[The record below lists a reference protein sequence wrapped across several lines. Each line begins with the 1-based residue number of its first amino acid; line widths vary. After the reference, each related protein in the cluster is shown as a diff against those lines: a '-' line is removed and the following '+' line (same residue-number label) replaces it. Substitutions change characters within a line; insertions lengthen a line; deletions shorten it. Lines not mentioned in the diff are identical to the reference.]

1 MTAHDAEHDP
11 RNDDL
16 SIWVNGT
23 LKPKAE
29 AVVSVYDAGFMLGD
43 GVWEG
48 LRLHKR
54 RWAFLDSHLDR
65 LFQAAKVLALDIN
78 MDRAALTAAL
88 DATAAANGMTGDAHA
103 RLMVTRGPKA
113 RPFQHPSLSR
123 AGPTVVIICEHSR
136 PSPPTRGVSLATV
149 PIVRGS
155 PMSQDPK
162 LNSHS
167 KLNCILAGLHASEA
181 GADEGLMLDP
191 LGFVNTTNSCNV
203 VFVRKGELWTSTGDY
218 CMNGITRGHVLRLA
232 RENGIAV
239 HERNF
244 SLVEAYDS
252 EEAFLTGSFG
262 GLTAVASLD
271 GRLFG
276 GDRDGNGGG
285 GAGPVTRRLQ
295 ALYADLV
302 DRETAR

>member
-1 MTAHDAEHDP
+1 MTTHDAEHDP
-11 RNDDL
+11 RNDEL
-16 SIWVNGT
+16 LIWVNGT
-23 LKPKAE
+23 LKPKAQ

-48 LRLHKR
+48 LRLHNA
-54 RWAFLDSHLDR
+54 RWAFLDAHLDR
-65 LFQAAKVLALDIN
+65 LFRAAKVLALDIG
-78 MDRAALTAAL
+78 MDRAALTSAL

-123 AGPTVVIICEHSR
+123 DGPTVVVICEHSR
-136 PSPPTRGVSLATV
+136 PAPPARGVRLATV

-155 PMSQDPK
+155 PVSQDPK

-167 KLNCILAGLHASEA
+167 KLNCILAGLHATAA

-191 LGFVNTTNSCNV
+191 MGFVNTTNSCNV
-203 VFVRKGELWTSTGDY
+203 VFVRRGELWTSTGDY
-218 CMNGITRGHVLRLA
+218 CLCGITRGNVLRLA
-232 RENGIAV
+232 QENGIAV

-244 SLVEAYDS
+244 SLAEAYDA

-262 GLTAVASLD
+262 GLTPVASLE
-271 GRLFG
+271 GRPFG
-276 GDRDGNGGG
+276 EG

-295 ALYADLV
+295 ALYAALIERDTTV
-302 DRETAR
+302 

>member
-1 MTAHDAEHDP
+1 MTTHDAEHDP
-11 RNDDL
+11 RNDAL
-16 SIWVNGT
+16 QIWLNGT

-48 LRLHKR
+48 LRLHHG
-54 RWAFLDSHLDR
+54 RWAFLDAHLDR
-65 LFQAAKVLALDIN
+65 LLQAAKVLALDIG
-78 MDRAALTAAL
+78 MDRAGLKAAL

-123 AGPTVVIICEHSR
+123 AGPTVVVICEHSR
-136 PSPPTRGVSLATV
+136 PAPPARGIRLATV
-149 PIVRGS
+149 PIVRGT
-155 PMSQDPK
+155 PVSQDPK

-167 KLNCILAGLHASEA
+167 KLNCILAGLHAAAA
-181 GADEGLMLDP
+181 GADEALMLDP
-191 LGFVNTTNSCNV
+191 AGFVNTTNSCNV

-218 CMNGITRGHVLRLA
+218 CLCGITRGHVLRLA
-232 RENGIAV
+232 RGNGMTV

-262 GLTAVASLD
+262 GLTPVASLD
-271 GRLFG
+271 GHSFG
-276 GDRDGNGGG
+276 DG
-285 GAGPVTRRLQ
+285 GAGPITRRLQ

-302 DRETAR
+302 ERDTGG

>member
-1 MTAHDAEHDP
+1 MTTHDAEHDP

-16 SIWVNGT
+16 LIWVNGT
-23 LKPKAE
+23 LKPKTE

-48 LRLHKR
+48 LRLHHG
-54 RWAFLDSHLDR
+54 RWAFLDAHLDR
-65 LFQAAKVLALDIN
+65 LFQGAKALALDIG
-78 MDRAALTAAL
+78 MDRAALKAAL
-88 DATAAANGMTGDAHA
+88 DATAAANGMSGDAHA

-123 AGPTVVIICEHSR
+123 AGPTVVIICEHSK
-136 PSPPTRGVSLATV
+136 PAPPAAGIRLATV
-149 PIVRGS
+149 PIVRGG
-155 PMSQDPK
+155 PTDQDPK

-167 KLNCILAGLHASEA
+167 KLNCILAGLHATAA

-191 LGFVNTTNSCNV
+191 AGFVNTTNSCNV
-203 VFVRKGELWTSTGDY
+203 VFVRRGELWTSTGDY
-218 CMNGITRGHVLRLA
+218 CLCGITRGHVLRLA
-232 RENGIAV
+232 RESGIAV

-262 GLTAVASLD
+262 GLTPVASLD
-271 GRLFG
+271 GRAFG
-276 GDRDGNGGG
+276 DG

-295 ALYADLV
+295 SLYAALV
-302 DRETAR
+302 ERETAR

>member
-1 MTAHDAEHDP
+1 MTTHDAEHDP

-16 SIWVNGT
+16 LIWVNGR

-48 LRLHKR
+48 LRLHHG
-54 RWAFLDSHLDR
+54 RWAFLEAHLDR
-65 LFQAAKVLALDIN
+65 LFQGARALALDIG
-78 MDRAALTAAL
+78 MDCAALEAAL
-88 DATAAANGMTGDAHA
+88 DATAAANFMSGDAHA

-123 AGPTVVIICEHSR
+123 AGPTVVIICEHSK
-136 PSPPTRGVSLATV
+136 PAPPAGGVRLSTV
-149 PIVRGS
+149 PIVRGG
-155 PMSQDPK
+155 PTDQDPK

-167 KLNCILAGLHASEA
+167 KLNCILAGLHATAA

-191 LGFVNTTNSCNV
+191 AGFVNTTNSCNLF
-203 VFVRKGELWTSTGDY
+203 FVRKGELWTSTGDY
-218 CMNGITRGHVLRLA
+218 CLCGITRGHVLRLA
-232 RENGIAV
+232 QQNDIVV
-239 HERNF
+239 HARNF

-262 GLTAVASLD
+262 GLTPVASLD
-271 GRLFG
+271 GRRFG
-276 GDRDGNGGG
+276 DG
-285 GAGPVTRRLQ
+285 GAGPVTRRLR
-295 ALYADLV
+295 ALYAALV
-302 DRETAR
+302 ERETRA

>member
-1 MTAHDAEHDP
+1 MTTHDAEHDP
-11 RNDDL
+11 RNDAL
-16 SIWVNGT
+16 LIWVNGT

-48 LRLHKR
+48 LRLHNG
-54 RWAFLDSHLDR
+54 RWAFLDAHLDR
-65 LFQAAKVLALDIN
+65 LFQGAKVLALDLG
-78 MDRAALTAAL
+78 MDRAALKAAL
-88 DATAAANGMTGDAHA
+88 DATAAANGMTDDAHA

-123 AGPTVVIICEHSR
+123 EGPTVVIICEHSK
-136 PSPPTRGVSLATV
+136 PAPPTQGIRLATV
-149 PIVRGS
+149 PIVRGG
-155 PMSQDPK
+155 PTDQDPK

-167 KLNCILAGLHASEA
+167 KLNCILAGLHASAA

-191 LGFVNTTNSCNV
+191 HGFVNTTNSCNV
-203 VFVRKGELWTSTGDY
+203 VFVRQGALWTSTGDY
-218 CMNGITRGHVLRLA
+218 CMNGITRGHVLALA
-232 RENGIAV
+232 RANGIAV

-244 SLVEAYDS
+244 SLVEAYDA

-262 GLTAVASLD
+262 GLTPVASLD
-271 GRLFG
+271 GRAFG
-276 GDRDGNGGG
+276 DG

-295 ALYADLV
+295 ALYAELV
-302 DRETAR
+302 ERETAG

>member
-1 MTAHDAEHDP
+1 MTTHDAEHDP
-11 RNDDL
+11 RNDAL
-16 SIWVNGT
+16 LIWLNGT

-48 LRLHKR
+48 LRLHHG
-54 RWAFLDSHLDR
+54 RWAFLDAHLDR
-65 LFQAAKVLALDIN
+65 LFQGARVLALDLG
-78 MDRAALTAAL
+78 MDRAALAAAL

-123 AGPTVVIICEHSR
+123 AGPTVVIICEHSK
-136 PSPPTRGVSLATV
+136 PAPPAQGIRLATV
-149 PIVRGS
+149 PIVRGG
-155 PMSQDPK
+155 PTDQDPK

-167 KLNCILAGLHASEA
+167 KLNCILAGLHASAA

-191 LGFVNTTNSCNV
+191 SGFVNTTNSCNV
-203 VFVRKGELWTSTGDY
+203 VFVRRGALWTSTGDY
-218 CMNGITRGHVLRLA
+218 CMNGITRGHVLGLA
-232 RENGIAV
+232 RANGIAV
-239 HERNF
+239 HARNF
-244 SLVEAYDS
+244 SLVEAYDA

-262 GLTAVASLD
+262 GLTPVASLD
-271 GRLFG
+271 GRAFG
-276 GDRDGNGGG
+276 DG

-295 ALYADLV
+295 ALYADLLE
-302 DRETAR
+302 RETAG

>member
-1 MTAHDAEHDP
+1 MTTHDAEHDP

-16 SIWVNGT
+16 LIWVNGT

-48 LRLHKR
+48 LRLSNG
-54 RWAFLDSHLDR
+54 RWAFLDRHLDR
-65 LFQAAKVLALDIN
+65 LFQAARVLALDIG

-123 AGPTVVIICEHSR
+123 EGPTVVIICEHSK
-136 PSPPTRGVSLATV
+136 PAPPAAGIRLATV
-149 PIVRGS
+149 PIIRGT
-155 PMSQDPK
+155 PVSQDPK

-167 KLNCILAGLHASEA
+167 KLNCILAGLHASAA

-191 LGFVNTTNSCNV
+191 AGFVNTTNSCNI
-203 VFVRKGELWTSTGDY
+203 VFVRRGALWTSTGDY
-218 CMNGITRGHVLRLA
+218 CLCGITRGNVLRVA
-232 RENGIAV
+232 RADGIAV
-239 HERNF
+239 HARNF

-262 GLTAVASLD
+262 GLTPVASLD
-271 GRLFG
+271 GRPFG
-276 GDRDGNGGG
+276 DG

-295 ALYADLV
+295 ALYAELV
-302 DRETAR
+302 ARETAG